1 VGARPQRLVSA
12 VDAGPERIRDDLGD
26 RHGLLRL
33 SPVSRAGSRLARVAL
48 ALATLVAIV
57 ALTAVGLGVA
67 LDLSAEELLDLAVRE
82 LSDPFA
88 GGGKKRK
95 SPMTAS
101 TSPYVVPS
109 PGLRN
114 CRLELTALGDNQVSF
129 GSIDGRPGHFLAIL
143 RGGDRVKV
151 AVACPVRGKVE
162 PAAERSESTTFADRF
177 SWDVRPTVSSTT
189 FGIRWLH
196 PTGSQ
201 DEITIH
207 WEVR

>member
-1 VGARPQRLVSA
+1 MSRGGGRWARAALYVACLLA
-12 VDAGPERIRDDLGD
+12 V
-26 RHGLLRL
+26 
-33 SPVSRAGSRLARVAL
+33 L
-48 ALATLVAIV
+48 ALTS
-57 ALTAVGLGVA
+57 VGLGLA

-88 GGGKKRK
+88 GRKKRR

-109 PGLRN
+109 RGLRN

-129 GSIDGRPGHFLAIL
+129 GSIEGRPGHFLAIL

-151 AVACPVRGKVE
+151 AVACPVQGKVE

-177 SWDVRPTVSSTT
+177 SWDLRPTVSSTT

-196 PTGSQ
+196 PSGSQ